1 MTMKLFASMFLLAL
15 VVVLFASPPG
25 VNGQVPS
32 LIPEGLL
39 DLPQVCMAQLSAD
52 ILPCA
57 IENQCFNLL
66 PTDAEMDAI
75 PSESEI
81 TSCEDVEAALCP
93 ITTRCPVCKTLADD
107 FFRCTIV
114 NNGVGI
120 SQNTTDLIMGCPLD
134 CSSLSEE
141 EEEEGEGEDEEEAT
155 TLEPVAA
162 PTEAPVPVVDSV
174 PPSGAPA
181 GVSDAGSS
189 TDAPTAAESSGVV
202 VVANG
207 MSSWMMVLVGAAAA
221 TMTMGL

>member
-1 MTMKLFASMFLLAL
+1 MTTMKFSASMIPLSLVVLFPSL
-15 VVVLFASPPG
+15 VVV
-25 VNGQVPS
+25 NGQIPS

-39 DLPQVCMAQLSAD
+39 DLPEVCMDQLSAD

-141 EEEEGEGEDEEEAT
+141 EEEEDEDEDEAT

-207 MSSWMMVLVGAAAA
+207 MSSCMMVLVGAAAA